1 MERVEDSLRGLGI
14 TPADSQ
20 TNFLWLDLPQDGPE
34 EADVVQAL
42 AARGVLVRSG
52 AALGRA
58 GALRVTVGLEGENE
72 RFLAELA
79 ALLGARV

>member
-1 MERVEDSLRGLGI
+1 
-14 TPADSQ
+14 
-20 TNFLWLDLPQDGPE
+20 
-34 EADVVQAL
+34 VQAL

-72 RFLAELA
+72 RFLAELS